1 MEARNNSL
9 NITPSRSN
17 SSDKS
22 PFNSPNKSRR
32 DSLSSS
38 SSRSSSKNTMAMA
51 ARVRMFI
58 VGVFVGVMVARPL
71 FLLGGMST
79 DTAASLEAY
88 MVPVHTY
95 FDPSVQTSSS
105 SSVAVSSST
114 GTREAEA
121 ATADDPSQTQLRASA
136 AAAASTTTNVSMN
149 TNTSSTAVI
158 RDFEAQP
165 RVVIAT
171 KIHGPPHIPQLKQS
185 LCLLMAAYNNRPV
198 YDIVVF
204 TTLPVTKIDE
214 MHLKEIV
221 HPAHLTMETDHKTLS
236 QHINDLEPEQK
247 RILYER
253 CNRTYDDPIYW
264 ETRACEVGGGACM
277 PLAYSWQS
285 EFRAKHIWKHS
296 ALAKYKYM
304 LWYDSDA
311 MATKVWEQDPIT
323 VMIRNDLAMFFD
335 HFPQGKTRGQEV
347 QEKIMKAYN
356 STLCGLRLGREG
368 HLVVKG
374 GDTNCGAVPQI
385 HGFFHITNLDFY
397 RSPENLRWYD
407 ILIGD
412 TKFSRKWD
420 DQLAVTVPAAMRAP
434 HRSWEMGANGV
445 KLDVWH
451 NGELDGQRKWKGG
464 GYLKWWKKEAE
475 VTFPEGFGSCQSL
488 VTNPGR

>member
-1 MEARNNSL
+1 MASRAR
-9 NITPSRSN
+9 I
-17 SSDKS
+17 
-22 PFNSPNKSRR
+22 
-32 DSLSSS
+32 
-38 SSRSSSKNTMAMA
+38 
-51 ARVRMFI
+51 FI
-58 VGVFVGVMVARPL
+58 VGVFVGVIVARPL
-71 FLLGGMST
+71 LMVGGMSAE
-79 DTAASLEAY
+79 TAASFEAY
-88 MVPVHTY
+88 MVPVHTG
-95 FDPSVQTSSS
+95 FDPSVQTASSS
-105 SSVAVSSST
+105 SSPVVSSSA

-121 ATADDPSQTQLRASA
+121 EATTAEATTADDPSRTQLRSA
-136 AAAASTTTNVSMN
+136 ATTMN
-149 TNTSSTAVI
+149 TRTNTSSTVI

-165 RVVIAT
+165 RVAIAT

-185 LCLLMAAYNNRPV
+185 LCLLMAAYNNRPA

-204 TTLPVTKIDE
+204 TTLPVSKIDE
-214 MHLKEIV
+214 LHLQEIV
-221 HPAHLTMETDHKTLS
+221 HPAHLKIETDQKTLR
-236 QHINDLEPEQK
+236 QHINGLDPEQK

-264 ETRACEVGGGACM
+264 VTRACEVGGGACM
-277 PLAYSWQS
+277 PLAYTWQS

-311 MATKVWEQDPIT
+311 MATRIWEQDPVT

-347 QEKIMKAYN
+347 QDKIMKAYN
-356 STLCGLRLGREG
+356 DTLCGLRLGQDG
-368 HLVVKG
+368 HLVKG
-374 GDTNCGAVPQI
+374 SKFCGAVPQI

-412 TKFSRKWD
+412 NKFSRKWD

-434 HRSWEMGANGV
+434 NRSWEMGANGV

-451 NGELDGQRKWKGG
+451 NGELDGKTKWKGG
-464 GYLKWWKKEAE
+464 GYLKWWQKEAK
-475 VTFPEGFGSCQSL
+475 VTFPEAYGSCKTL